1 MGARNAVNVALPKNI
16 QQVGSGAGERSVLVL
31 DARDLRMQSLY
42 QSWLLDEIITNAYA
56 GINVLSDCQL
66 VRALSS
72 SYHLNIF
79 KDFGWTQARVVWL
92 HDILKRSSV

>member
-1 MGARNAVNVALPKNI
+1 MGAHNAVNVALPKNI

-42 QSWLLDEIITNAYA
+42 QSSLLDEIITNAYA

-66 VRALSS
+66 VRAQATISTSS
-72 SYHLNIF
+72 KTLVGHKLVLCGSM
-79 KDFGWTQARVVWL
+79 T
-92 HDILKRSSV
+92 S